1 MVLIYKYQKMQM
13 NECKFTRLCFQNLAI
28 SFGSELGYN
37 NKKSL
42 NPERSTT
49 ADPFWFML
57 KNNYFDEKKY

>member
-1 MVLIYKYQKMQM
+1 M